1 MTTLVDVEGAIGLLG
16 AGEVVALA
24 SDTVYGVGAA
34 LAHPDAV
41 ATLFTLKARP
51 TSVALPVIIDD
62 VARVD
67 RLAVTWSPRAARLA
81 ERYWPG
87 PLTIVVGADPTLATL
102 VGGRDA
108 VGLRVPDDDALR
120 AIARAVGPIAFTS
133 ANRHGEPPCTTA
145 ASVLHAFADDDRL
158 SGVYDGG
165 ERRGVV
171 SSVVD
176 VTGGSWRLV
185 RTGAIAVDEL
195 SAFLGAP

>member
-1 MTTLVDVEGAIGLLG
+1 MTKLVDLAGAIDLLA

-41 ATLFTLKARP
+41 ARLFTLKARP
-51 TSVALPVIIDD
+51 TSVALPVIVDD
-62 VARVD
+62 AASVD
-67 RLAVTWSPRAARLA
+67 RLAVTWSPRVARLA

-87 PLTIVVGADPTLATL
+87 PLTIVVGADSTLATL
-102 VGGRDA
+102 VGGHDA
-108 VGLRVPDDDALR
+108 VGLRVPDDEALR
-120 AIARAVGPIAFTS
+120 AIARVVGPIAFTS

-145 ASVLHAFADDDRL
+145 AAVQRAFADDVRL
-158 SGVYDGG
+158 AGVYDGG

-171 SSVVD
+171 SSVVE

-185 RTGAIAVDEL
+185 RAGAISVDEL
-195 SAFLGAP
+195 TAVLGAP